1 MQLIHALTVLQVSLA
16 DNHVSKVLKANLGM
30 RKGTP
35 SLCTNVNCAFCTP
48 KKSQGIFIT
57 TSSAEANHPSDFHG
71 FFYGI
76 SSPPYLQKPMAT
88 LHEESSLKL
97 HLGAHL
103 LKSSCGDLWRE
114 TVKPSTDQLKHRL
127 FQNTLIT
134 NAPTTKSSLESCC
147 THLTLV
153 ILFNQ
158 EVSKHCRSNC
168 PKTIIARWSQQQQLR
183 IIIMFFLF

>member
-30 RKGTP
+30 AKGH
-35 SLCTNVNCAFCTP
+35 LLYALNVNCAFCTP
-48 KKSQGIFIT
+48 KKSQGICIT

-76 SSPPYLQKPMAT
+76 SSPPYLPKPMAT

-114 TVKPSTDQLKHRL
+114 TVKPFSTSGKEFFGKYKILASVFPGLKTFLTKGPTDQLKHCL
-127 FQNTLIT
+127 LQNTLIT
-134 NAPTTKSSLESCC
+134 NAPTTKSSLD
-147 THLTLV
+147 
-153 ILFNQ
+153 NA
-158 EVSKHCRSNC
+158 RS
-168 PKTIIARWSQQQQLR
+168 PIWPW
-183 IIIMFFLF
+183 